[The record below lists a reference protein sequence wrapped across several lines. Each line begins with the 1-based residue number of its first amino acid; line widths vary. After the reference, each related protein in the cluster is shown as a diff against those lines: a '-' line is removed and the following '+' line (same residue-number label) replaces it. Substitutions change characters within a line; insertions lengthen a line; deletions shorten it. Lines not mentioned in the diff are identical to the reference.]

1 MNLLLSLTLIK
12 RYRWLETIALLR
24 WILISTLMIFACDK
38 GSRTGRIG
46 LGIKILIADSIIVI
60 AVIGKERRLRQY
72 IFGVI
77 HHLGK
82 L

>member
-12 RYRWLETIALLR
+12 RYRWLGTIALLR
-24 WILISTLMIFACDK
+24 WILISALMIFACDK

-46 LGIKILIADSIIVI
+46 FGIEILIADSIIVI